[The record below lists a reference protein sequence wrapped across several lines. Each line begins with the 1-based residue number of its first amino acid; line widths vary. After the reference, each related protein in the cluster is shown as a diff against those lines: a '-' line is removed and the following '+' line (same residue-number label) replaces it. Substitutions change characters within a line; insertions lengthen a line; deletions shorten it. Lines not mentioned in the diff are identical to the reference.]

1 MELRKYDKQKDGLT
15 GVGAKDTCVSK
26 NLFIDTSYSCYLSDK
41 STFEIVLPPFL
52 PRDHQP
58 MEYIIEGEIDD
69 VVQPEDD
76 RGGQDRG
83 VDNEDGE
90 EEENEAEERPGH
102 EVAWVL
108 LEGDQVPPVLAQRG
122 HLLVRTDPSYI
133 LAHLALLS

>member
-1 MELRKYDKQKDGLT
+1 MSVTLSATLSTSMTEWKYKNIITHFTDALT
-15 GVGAKDTCVSK
+15 GVGAKDTCMSK

-90 EEENEAEERPGH
+90 EEEGETEERPGH
-102 EVAWVL
+102 EVA
-108 LEGDQVPPVLAQRG
+108 
-122 HLLVRTDPSYI
+122 
-133 LAHLALLS
+133 

>member
-1 MELRKYDKQKDGLT
+1 ME
-15 GVGAKDTCVSK
+15 
-26 NLFIDTSYSCYLSDK
+26 N
-41 STFEIVLPPFL
+41 
-52 PRDHQP
+52 
-58 MEYIIEGEIDD
+58 IIEGERDD
-69 VVQPEDD
+69 VVQPEDGG
-76 RGGQDRG
+76 RGQDRG

-90 EEENEAEERPGH
+90 EEEGETEERPGH